1 MLNVV
6 AHALHRPH
14 VARMTKR
21 VGRRLRP
28 IRASRQAELWYLNR
42 LTDVIQE
49 MRRVAKATLL
59 KYLPGNHG
67 PGVHDAAPWDRALR
81 ELSQDVTFNAL
92 KKQASALATLATR
105 KSQQWTDAKL
115 AKEVNRAI
123 GVDIRAALHTQGA
136 IADKMKEFVKWNT
149 DLISTL
155 PDRFKADLGDK
166 LSASWA
172 AGERAETMEGFIDD
186 IIEKVGD
193 TCEANA
199 ALIARDQT
207 AKMNSAFNQVRQT
220 ELGIRRYEWSTSSDE
235 RVREDHAALNNQI
248 FRWDEPGPLAGTID
262 GEPCHPGED
271 IQCRCVAI
279 PVFDLD
285 EGELQ

>member
-6 AHALHRPH
+6 QHALHRPH
-14 VARMTKR
+14 VARMTQR

-49 MRRVAKATLL
+49 MRARAKAILRE
-59 KYLPGNHG
+59 YLPASRGM
-67 PGVHDAAPWDRALR
+67 DADPWDRALR
-81 ELSQDVTFNAL
+81 ELAADTTFNSL
-92 KKQASALATLATR
+92 KKQASSLAKFATR
-105 KSQQWTDAKL
+105 KSQQWTDARL

-136 IADKMKEFVKWNT
+136 IATKMQEFVKWNT

-172 AGERAETMEGFIDD
+172 AGERTETMEGFIDD

-207 AKMNSAFNQVRQT
+207 AKMNSAFNQVRQV
-220 ELGIRRYEWSTSSDE
+220 ELGIRRYEWSTSLDE
-235 RVREDHAALNNQI
+235 RVREDHAALNNQV
-248 FRWDEPGPLAGTID
+248 FRWDEPGPCKGAID

>member
-1 MLNVV
+1 MLNLV

-14 VARMTKR
+14 VTRMTKR

-28 IRASRQAELWYLNR
+28 IRPSRQAELWYLNR
-42 LTDVIQE
+42 LTDVIKE
-49 MRRVAKATLL
+49 MRARAKVIL
-59 KYLPGNHG
+59 KEYLPATRGM
-67 PGVHDAAPWDRALR
+67 DADPWDRALR
-81 ELSQDVTFNAL
+81 ELAKDTTFNSL
-92 KKQASALATLATR
+92 KGQAKFLANLATR

-115 AKEVNRAI
+115 AKEVHRAV
-123 GVDIRAALHTQGA
+123 GVDVRAALHTQGK
-136 IADKMKEFVKWNT
+136 IAGKMREFVKWNT

-155 PDRFKADLGDK
+155 PDRFKEDLGDK
-166 LSASWA
+166 LAASWA
-172 AGERAETMEGFIDD
+172 AGERAETMGGFIDD

-207 AKMNSAFNQVRQT
+207 AKMNAAFTQVRHE

-235 RVREDHAALNNQI
+235 RVREDHAALNNQV

-285 EGELQ
+285 EGERQ